1 MNINHFEV
9 GRSVLKWHTR
19 VEVITQANEGTND
32 MFRFNGIGTTIYG
45 KREVNPEDGSYIVT
59 KWFTVI
65 YFPIIPLGSYRV
77 IKEKQN
83 FLAGFPKYQMKNA
96 QLSVKQII
104 FTYLAWWGIPVAWF
118 FLVLIVAVLKPA

>member
-1 MNINHFEV
+1 
-9 GRSVLKWHTR
+9 
-19 VEVITQANEGTND
+19 

-77 IKEKQN
+77 IKVKQN
-83 FLAGFPKYQMKNA
+83 VFAGSPKYQMRDA
-96 QLSVKQII
+96 PLSVKQII
-104 FTYLAWWGIPVAWF
+104 FTYAAWWSIPAAMVV
-118 FLVLIVAVLKPA
+118 LVLIGAVLKPG

>member
-1 MNINHFEV
+1 
-9 GRSVLKWHTR
+9 
-19 VEVITQANEGTND
+19 

-59 KWFTVI
+59 KWFTVL

-83 FLAGFPKYQMKNA
+83 FLAGSA
-96 QLSVKQII
+96 RACSVAG
-104 FTYLAWWGIPVAWF
+104 TMHAT
-118 FLVLIVAVLKPA
+118 

>member
-1 MNINHFEV
+1 MERI
-9 GRSVLKWHTR
+9 
-19 VEVITQANEGTND
+19 ND

-59 KWFTVI
+59 KWFTVL

-83 FLAGFPKYQMKNA
+83 FLERETE
-96 QLSVKQII
+96 LSRRISQISNEGCS
-104 FTYLAWWGIPVAWF
+104 A
-118 FLVLIVAVLKPA
+118 

>member
-1 MNINHFEV
+1 
-9 GRSVLKWHTR
+9 
-19 VEVITQANEGTND
+19 

-77 IKEKQN
+77 IKVKQN
-83 FLAGFPKYQMKNA
+83 FFAGSPKYQMRDA
-96 QLSVKQII
+96 PLSVKQII
-104 FTYLAWWGIPVAWF
+104 FTYAAWCSIPAAMVV
-118 FLVLIVAVLKPA
+118 LVLIGAVLKPG